1 MQALAKQPCDV
12 STSDGGVLDFDA
24 HISEAGERALV
35 HADGER
41 QALGIVADDVDRP
54 FGSIKTRHD
63 SVEVDQRHLLL
74 HRQSQPDVLVV
85 RWVRTAISVAQ
96 QAIISERVWPSF
108 RGPTHDGKSAEAI
121 TWPKDGPKQ
130 LWKINVGIGHSA
142 VSVVGDRA
150 YTMGNANDTDTV
162 FSIDVATGKVV
173 WTHSYPCNE
182 KVGIKDY
189 DGPFATPTVANGVV
203 YTLSRKGD
211 VFALNAKDG
220 KVIWAR
226 NIVQED
232 GVRPPGFGGLA
243 GSPLVLG
250 DKLILN
256 GSSGGMALDAR
267 TGKTLWKSGM
277 GAGGHASPVPMQ
289 IGEKTLP
296 GHPLSESLDHRRRG
310 RWQGSLDHAAAPAHR
325 GQRTRTRWWMARRC
339 SSPRDGRFGGALF
352 DVTGA
357 TTPLWEQEGLSS
369 HWHTSVLV
377 NGFLFGPDGNN
388 SEGAGR
394 SPTSLRCLD
403 WKTGEIKWT
412 EPKLGFNGLIAVGG
426 KLLVLTEMG
435 DLVLVEASPRRLH
448 GTGLGT
454 GHRRMSVHRPCAW
467 PTERRMSRNVK
478 GDVVCVDLRGK

>member
-1 MQALAKQPCDV
+1 MSASAIPPCPWSV
-12 STSDGGVLDFDA
+12 TVPIRWATPMTRIPSSASTSPPA
-24 HISEAGERALV
+24 R
-35 HADGER
+35 
-41 QALGIVADDVDRP
+41 
-54 FGSIKTRHD
+54 SI
-63 SVEVDQRHLLL
+63 
-74 HRQSQPDVLVV
+74 
-85 RWVRTAISVAQ
+85 
-96 QAIISERVWPSF
+96 
-108 RGPTHDGKSAEAI
+108 
-121 TWPKDGPKQ
+121 
-130 LWKINVGIGHSA
+130 
-142 VSVVGDRA
+142 
-150 YTMGNANDTDTV
+150 
-162 FSIDVATGKVV
+162 

-243 GSPLVLG
+243 GSPLILG

-267 TGKTLWKSGM
+267 TGKTLWKSGT
-277 GAGGHASPVPMQ
+277 GAGGHATPVPLQ
-289 IGEKTLP
+289 IGQKTHLAI
-296 GHPLSESLDHRRRG
+296 H
-310 RWQGSLDHAAAPAHR
+310 
-325 GQRTRTRWWMARRC
+325 
-339 SSPRDGRFGGALF
+339 SPRALTIVDAADGKAIWTTERRQPIGVNAPDPVVDGTKVFVTAGRGFGGALF

-369 HWHTSVLV
+369 HWHTSVLL

-426 KLLVLTEMG
+426 KLLVLTETG
-435 DLVLVEASPRRLH
+435 DLVLVRGVAGRLQRTWLGPRHRGKGLHRPGVRQREGVCAKHQRRRRVLGLPRQVTVGELPTFLKPRRTNSATVPPISSARTLH
-448 GTGLGT
+448 
-454 GHRRMSVHRPCAW
+454 
-467 PTERRMSRNVK
+467 ERRPTGRPVGRRARARTSRRAA
-478 GDVVCVDLRGK
+478 GDGGP

>member
-1 MQALAKQPCDV
+1 MTTMKYRVAVVLMSVLALAS
-12 STSDGGVLDFDA
+12 STGMMG
-24 HISEAGERALV
+24 
-35 HADGER
+35 AD
-41 QALGIVADDVDRP
+41 
-54 FGSIKTRHD
+54 
-63 SVEVDQRHLLL
+63 
-74 HRQSQPDVLVV
+74 
-85 RWVRTAISVAQ
+85 
-96 QAIISERVWPSF
+96 WPSF

-121 TWPKDGPKQ
+121 VWPKDGPKQ
-130 LWKINVGIGHSA
+130 VWKINVGIGHSA

-211 VFALNAKDG
+211 LFALNARDG
-220 KVIWAR
+220 KVIWGR

-250 DKLILN
+250 DKLFLN

-277 GAGGHASPVPMQ
+277 GAGGHATPVPLQ
-289 IGEKTLP
+289 IGRKTHLAI
-296 GHPLSESLDHRRRG
+296 H
-310 RWQGSLDHAAAPAHR
+310 
-325 GQRTRTRWWMARRC
+325 
-339 SSPRDGRFGGALF
+339 SPRALTIVDAADGKEVWTTERRQPIGVNAPDPVVDGTKVFVTAGRGFGGALF

-357 TTPLWEQEGLSS
+357 TTPLWEQVGLSS

-377 NGFLFGPDGNN
+377 NGYLFGPDGNN

-412 EPKLGFNGLIAVGG
+412 EPKLAFNGLIAVGG
-426 KLLVLTEMG
+426 KLLVLTETG
-435 DLVLVEASPRRLH
+435 DLVLVEASPA
-448 GTGLGT
+448 GYKELGSAHVIEGRAFT
-454 GHRRMSVHRPCAW
+454 APAFANGRVFA
-467 PTERRMSRNVK
+467 RNTK
-478 GDVVCVDLRGK
+478 GDVVCLDLRGN

>member
-1 MQALAKQPCDV
+1 MTTRNF
-12 STSDGGVLDFDA
+12 S
-24 HISEAGERALV
+24 
-35 HADGER
+35 
-41 QALGIVADDVDRP
+41 VAVAVA
-54 FGSIKTRHD
+54 SM
-63 SVEVDQRHLLL
+63 
-74 HRQSQPDVLVV
+74 LVV
-85 RWVRTAISVAQ
+85 GSSTDMTGAN
-96 QAIISERVWPSF
+96 WPSF

-121 TWPKDGPKQ
+121 SWPKAGPKP

-142 VSVVGDRA
+142 VSVFGDRA
-150 YTMGNANDTDTV
+150 YTMGNANDTDTI

-211 VFALNAKDG
+211 VFALNAANG

-243 GSPLVLG
+243 GSPLILG

-256 GSSGGMALDAR
+256 GSSGGMALEAK
-267 TGKTLWKSGM
+267 TGKPLWKSGM
-277 GAGGHASPVPMQ
+277 GAGGHATPVPLQ
-289 IGEKTLP
+289 IGQKTHLAI
-296 GHPLSESLDHRRRG
+296 H
-310 RWQGSLDHAAAPAHR
+310 
-325 GQRTRTRWWMARRC
+325 
-339 SSPRDGRFGGALF
+339 SPRALTIVDAADGREVWTTERRQPIGVNAPDPVVDGTKVFVTAGRAFGGAVF

-357 TTPLWEQEGLSS
+357 ATPLWEQVGLSS

-377 NGFLFGPDGNN
+377 NGFLYGPDGNN

-426 KLLVLTEMG
+426 KLLVLTEVG
-435 DLVLVEASPRRLH
+435 DLVLVEPSPD
-448 GTGLGT
+448 GYKELGSAHVIEGRAFT
-454 GHRRMSVHRPCAW
+454 APAFANGRAYV
-467 PTERRMSRNVK
+467 RNVK
-478 GDVVCVDLRGK
+478 GDVVSVDLRGK